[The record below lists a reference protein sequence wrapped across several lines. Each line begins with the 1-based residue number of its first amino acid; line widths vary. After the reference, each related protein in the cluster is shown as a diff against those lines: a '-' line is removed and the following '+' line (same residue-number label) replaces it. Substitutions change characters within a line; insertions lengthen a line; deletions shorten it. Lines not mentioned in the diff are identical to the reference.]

1 MKRED
6 YIRFIQVA
14 HGHNRYKTLSLYNDL
29 DYYYPWVKVVDTN
42 TVVIDTYSKKFSNSG
57 VWVGVFP
64 LDYANENVD
73 FAMMMSLNKKFNL
86 SFFKKLYPSKSIIKN
101 IIKSLVFIFYKYSD
115 PNKIAFKIDKL
126 SQEFG
131 NKKDEFLYIGLSP
144 IGIKD
149 FLEKNGIRR
158 QLTWNL
164 KISFLNV
171 R

>member
-57 VWVGVFP
+57 VLVGVFP
-64 LDYANENVD
+64 LDYANENID
-73 FAMMMSLNKKFNL
+73 FAMMTSLNKKFNL

-101 IIKSLVFIFYKYSD
+101 IIKSLVFIFINTVIQIRLLS
-115 PNKIAFKIDKL
+115 KL
-126 SQEFG
+126 ISYHK
-131 NKKDEFLYIGLSP
+131 NLLIKKTNFY
-144 IGIKD
+144 
-149 FLEKNGIRR
+149 
-158 QLTWNL
+158 T
-164 KISFLNV
+164 
-171 R
+171 